1 MENKKI
7 RAVALGELLID
18 MIGESVDSAGYP
30 TLKGNP
36 GGAPANFL
44 AALSAYGISAGF
56 IGRVGDDAFGA
67 MLRRTLEAGGI
78 DCSALQVDKAAFTTL
93 AFVTL
98 DPSGDRSFSFARKP
112 GADTCLTP
120 DEVPGALI
128 DHCRVFH
135 FGTLSLTQDPAREAT
150 RRAVAYAREQG
161 KWVSFDPNLRP
172 PLWDDLDRAR
182 REMLWGLGQADIVK
196 LSGEEACFLWQCG
209 PEEAAAQLHSLGVKI
224 AFVTLG
230 AEGCLVSG
238 NGVSR
243 QVSALEGV
251 RPVDTTGAGDIFGG
265 AALSRLLQTGKAL
278 EELTGEDLEQAA
290 QFGCAAAG
298 LSTQKQGGMTSVP
311 GLEDV
316 LSRLT

>member
-18 MIGESVDSAGYP
+18 MIGESVDPAGYP

-112 GADTCLTP
+112 GADTRFEL
-120 DEVPGALI
+120 DDKARELI
-128 DHCRVFH
+128 KNAELFH
-135 FGTLSLTQDPAREAT
+135 FGTLSLTDEPARTAT
-150 RRAVAYAREQG
+150 MQAVELARKSG
-161 KWVSFDPNLRP
+161 LLISCDPNLRL
-172 PLWDDLDRAR
+172 PLWDSAQNAKKWMTWAVD
-182 REMLWGLGQADIVK
+182 QADIVK
-196 LSGEEACFLWQCG
+196 ISDDEADFMYGLG
-209 PEEAAAQLHSLGVKI
+209 PEPCAEKLIKAGKRAVFI
-224 AFVTLG
+224 TLG
-230 AEGCLVSG
+230 KDGCYYADRGVSG
-238 NGVSR
+238 YAHGPEVK
-243 QVSALEGV
+243 
-251 RPVDTTGAGDIFGG
+251 PVDTTGAGDIFGG
-265 AALSRLLQTGKAL
+265 AAMSMLLK
-278 EELTGEDLEQAA
+278 GESVRHAA
-290 QFGCAAAG
+290 EFACCAAS
-298 LSTQKQGGMTSVP
+298 LSTEKKGGISSVTSFEEVKKRMA
-311 GLEDV
+311 EI
-316 LSRLT
+316 